1 MSAKR
6 IALLGMVAA
15 MVAACETAADPGAP
29 PPAALEHVQVH
40 EVPGLTKQQLCT
52 AARDWAAITFKDSKA
67 VVEVFDAEQ
76 GKMIGKGR
84 TTVPFMGTMQPIDF
98 TVIVECR
105 DGRARATFADP
116 LMTTMS
122 SGQRFP
128 ASTSPSAVFR
138 ANVLTE
144 LGRVDGL
151 LAAYLKNP
159 RVGGQW

>member
-15 MVAACETAADPGAP
+15 MVAACETAADTGAP

-52 AARDWAAITFKDSKA
+52 AARDWAALTFKDSKA

-84 TTVPFMGTMQPIDF
+84 VDVAYMLTIFPVSF
-98 TVIVECR
+98 TLLVECR
-105 DGRARATFADP
+105 DGRARASYTNLTGSHNGNTFPVA
-116 LMTTMS
+116 
-122 SGQRFP
+122 
-128 ASTSPSAVFR
+128 AFR
-138 ANVLTE
+138 ADALRNNAIGE
-144 LGRVDGL
+144 MRRIDGL
-151 LAAYLKNP
+151 LGAYLKNP